1 MSDANFVS
9 DAEKAEHIGT
19 GNSTGLKRSANYVD
33 NGSGSWIPATQ
44 GASEATLG
52 EVKVNTDVLGAETD
66 TSKDNTQDGSLSAR
80 LRYISQKV
88 AEAANSASDLFN
100 ITNGTQIPDIFSI
113 KGYLEGLYNKFF
125 PEYAKIVD
133 GNTDPGTFYIG
144 IAVIGSATTDPVWQ
158 AQKIETSGD
167 NVTITWADGNSNFD
181 NQFNAPNTLSY
192 S

>member
-1 MSDANFVS
+1 MPKSNTKHT
-9 DAEKAEHIGT
+9 EQHILNESFDEAFSIVKTVGHSYDPNT
-19 GNSTGLKRSANYVD
+19 DTVNPITVPQGNSL
-33 NGSGSWIPATQ
+33 AT
-44 GASEATLG
+44 SE
-52 EVKVNTDVLGAETD
+52 K
-66 TSKDNTQDGSLSAR
+66 QDAIVAAIEGIT
-80 LRYISQKV
+80 IS
-88 AEAANSASDLFN
+88 S
-100 ITNGTQIPDIFSI
+100 
-113 KGYLEGLYNKFF
+113 

-144 IAVIGSATTDPVWQ
+144 IAVIGSATTDPVCQ